1 LRATARRGI
10 WWFARRW
17 PRLAYRVAWAAARIS
32 QPLGRGVPEEQIAA
46 AFPAL
51 APPSLRAARR
61 RAWSNLL
68 LGRALHAAS
77 TRPGR
82 RPLHPEM
89 VITPAARE
97 LTAPLILVFAH
108 IGPYQ
113 ALGWLLER
121 LDGNVLALVE
131 RGGFAPRP
139 GMTLVTTGED
149 EWTGARALARAVSE
163 LKAGAFVFLAIDGQ
177 EAATLEAPALGGT
190 VRLARGPFALARIT
204 ATPIVPLVARW
215 RGLAIEIAVGDT
227 VQPSSDEQSMAA
239 EAAAWLDRYL
249 RSFPGELSPHLLK
262 ALSLPPAR

>member
-1 LRATARRGI
+1 MKQAVRRGI

-17 PRLAYRVAWAAARIS
+17 PRLTYRLARALARIS

-46 AFPAL
+46 AFPGL
-51 APPSLRAARR
+51 EPSSLRAARR
-61 RAWSNLL
+61 SAWSNLL

-89 VITPAARE
+89 VVEPAARE
-97 LTAPLILVFAH
+97 LAPPLILVFAH

-121 LDGNVLALVE
+121 LEGDVLALVE

-149 EWTGARALARAVSE
+149 EWTGARALARAVAALRS
-163 LKAGAFVFLAIDGQ
+163 GAFVFLAMDGQ
-177 EAATLEAPALGGT
+177 EAATIDVPALGGT
-190 VRLARGPFALARIT
+190 VALARGPFALARIT
-204 ATPIVPLVARW
+204 GTPIVPLVTRW
-215 RGLAIEIAVGDT
+215 RGRSIEIALGDT
-227 VQPSSDEQSMAA
+227 VHPSPDEHAMAA
-239 EAAAWLDRYL
+239 EAATWLERYL
-249 RSFPGELSPHLLK
+249 RGYPGELSPHLLG
-262 ALSLPPAR
+262 ALSLPPRR